1 MERVKM
7 FFHNFAVLLQIV
19 FVIARKKVCVVIVEN
34 DKDIQTFSKGLRGK
48 RHLSSLLR
56 NAADDIEVQMN
67 GFRKLTLKNRL

>member
-1 MERVKM
+1 M
-7 FFHNFAVLLQIV
+7 FFHNVAVLLQIV
-19 FVIARKKVCVVIVEN
+19 FFARKKVCVVIVEN

-56 NAADDIEVQMN
+56 NASDDIEVQMN